1 MATKTYLDTAGL
13 RALWGIINTRDTA
26 TQTKIATLIGNVS
39 GDNEKSVREIS
50 AEEVAKIVAGADENY
65 DTLKEIADWIKD
77 DTTDAARMV
86 SDINSLKTTV
96 GDSTSGLVKD
106 VDDLQGTVGD
116 STSGLVKD
124 VNDLKTAV
132 GDSNSGLVK
141 QVADLE
147 AASEDYLTE
156 EDLGNDG
163 TGQGATRSGIK
174 GDIED
179 LKDDV
184 NALETTV
191 GDSNSGLVKD
201 IADINTEIGGDANYN
216 GATGV
221 NPTAPGSGIKGRISV
236 LEHGLGQV
244 TDAVLPIAN
253 TLTVVKGALGTQD
266 DLNSATY
273 TGANAQNT
281 KTAFARI
288 KALEEINASADTIE
302 AIPTAASDPA
312 TGDSVAEICVFTYGQ
327 S

>member
-26 TQTKIATLIGNVS
+26 TQTKIATLIGNVT
-39 GDNEKSVREIS
+39 GDDAKSVRTIS
-50 AEEVAKIVAGADENY
+50 AEEVAKVVAGADAGY
-65 DTLKEIADWIKD
+65 DTLKEIADWIMN
-77 DTTDAARMV
+77 DTTGAASMAN
-86 SDINSLKTTV
+86 DINSLKTTV
-96 GDSTSGLVKD
+96 GDSTNGLVKD

-124 VNDLKTAV
+124 VNDLKNTV
-132 GDSNSGLVK
+132 GDSTSGLVK

-147 AASEDYLTE
+147 TASGDYLTE

-201 IADINTEIGGDANYN
+201 VADINTAIGGDANYAD
-216 GATGV
+216 ATDV
-221 NPTAPGSGIKGRISV
+221 NPTAPGTGIKGRISV

-244 TDAVLPIAN
+244 TSAVFPIVN
-253 TLTVVKGALGTQD
+253 TLTDVKGALGTQD
-266 DLNSATY
+266 DTNSATY
-273 TGANAQNT
+273 TGANATNT

-288 KALEEINASADTIE
+288 KALEEANANADTIE
-302 AIPTAASDPA
+302 AIPTTASSPA
-312 TGDSVAEICVFTYGQ
+312 TGDSIAEICVFTYGQ